1 MNKFFEKGNSLMEE
15 RKACI
20 HMSIGLMWYFSWAGS
35 FFSVPPDLLFIK
47 S

>member
-20 HMSIGLMWYFSWAGS
+20 HMSIGLMWYFS
-35 FFSVPPDLLFIK
+35 
-47 S
+47 